1 MEMYFFLKVF
11 SSYLRN
17 APTFAY
23 NITYKIIYSLLFH
36 VLKMRKKV
44 VLINLRWAFK
54 NKSEE
59 WYQNTMQ
66 RCYEFFSKEFL
77 DFLSFP
83 KYYDFSKIRFKNLEI
98 LDAAHAENKGV
109 ILVGSHFGSF
119 DKLFYA
125 LYKKEYV
132 LTGVGYKQ
140 NSNGADIFFKEIR
153 ENFFEDQLY
162 KGGDIKQLKHS
173 LVKNNILVLL
183 SDQDAK
189 KKGVM
194 SKFFEIDSSTHSGAA
209 ILSKRNK
216 SPIIYTSITKKDE
229 IYDIEFIKIDTSGSI
244 SDIVQQYTSE
254 IEKTIIKNPEQYFW
268 FHKRWKS
275 VRKYQ

>member
-17 APTFAY
+17 APIFAY

-54 NKSEE
+54 NKSED

-66 RCYEFFSKEFL
+66 KCYEFFSIEFL

-83 KYYDFSKIRFKNLEI
+83 KYYDFSNMKFKNLEV

-132 LTGVGYKQ
+132 LTGVAYKQ

-153 ENFFEDQLY
+153 ENFFENQLY

-173 LVKNNILVLL
+173 LVRNNILVLL

-189 KKGVM
+189 KKGVL
-194 SKFFEIDSSTHSGAA
+194 SKFFKIDSSTHSGAA

>member
-1 MEMYFFLKVF
+1 
-11 SSYLRN
+11 
-17 APTFAY
+17 
-23 NITYKIIYSLLFH
+23 
-36 VLKMRKKV
+36 MRKKV

-66 RCYEFFSKEFL
+66 RCYKFFSKEFL

-132 LTGVGYKQ
+132 LTGVAYKQ

-153 ENFFEDQLY
+153 ENFFENQLY

-189 KKGVM
+189 KKGVL
-194 SKFFEIDSSTHSGAA
+194 SKFFKIDSSTHSGAA

>member
-23 NITYKIIYSLLFH
+23 KITYKIIYSLLFH

-54 NKSEE
+54 NKTEE

-66 RCYEFFSKEFL
+66 SCYEFFSKEFL

-83 KYYDFSKIRFKNLEI
+83 KYYDFSNMKFKNLEV

-125 LYKKEYV
+125 LYKKKYV
-132 LTGVGYKQ
+132 LTGVAYKQ

-153 ENFFEDQLY
+153 ENFFENQLY

-173 LVKNNILVLL
+173 LVRNNILVLL

-216 SPIIYTSITKKDE
+216 SPIIYASITKKDE
-229 IYDIEFIKIDTSGSI
+229 LYEIEFIKIDTSGSI
-244 SDIVQQYTSE
+244 NDIVQQYTAE

>member
-1 MEMYFFLKVF
+1 
-11 SSYLRN
+11 
-17 APTFAY
+17 
-23 NITYKIIYSLLFH
+23 
-36 VLKMRKKV
+36 MRKKV
-44 VLINLRWAFK
+44 VLTNLRWAFR

-66 RCYEFFSKEFL
+66 QCYKFFSKEFL

-83 KYYDFSKIRFKNLEI
+83 RYYDFSKIKFKNLEI
-98 LDAAHAENKGV
+98 LATAHAKKKGV

-125 LYKKEYV
+125 LKKEGYV
-132 LTGVGYKQ
+132 LTGVAYKQ

-153 ENFFEDQLY
+153 ENFIENQLY
-162 KGGDIKQLKHS
+162 KGGDIKQLKRS
-173 LVKNNILVLL
+173 LIRNNILVLL

-189 KKGVM
+189 KRGIKAN
-194 SKFFEIDSSTHSGAA
+194 FFGIDSSTHSGAA

-216 SPIIYTSITKKDE
+216 SPIVYASITCKNN
-229 IYDIEFIKIDTSGSI
+229 IYEVEFVNIDTSGSI
-244 SDIVQQYTSE
+244 NDIVQQYTSE
-254 IEKTIIKNPEQYFW
+254 IEKTIINNPEQYFW

-275 VRKYQ
+275 VRSYQ

>member
-23 NITYKIIYSLLFH
+23 KITYKIIYSLLFH
-36 VLKMRKKV
+36 LLKMRKRV
-44 VLINLRWAFK
+44 VLINLRFAFK
-54 NKSEE
+54 KKSEE
-59 WYQNTMQ
+59 WYQNTM
-66 RCYEFFSKEFL
+66 RECYKFFSKEFL

-83 KYYDFSKIRFKNLEI
+83 KYYNFSNIKFKNIEVL
-98 LDAAHAENKGV
+98 ATAHAKKKGV

-125 LYKKEYV
+125 LNKEGYV
-132 LTGVGYKQ
+132 LTGVAYRQ
-140 NSNGADIFFKEIR
+140 NNNGADIFFKEVR
-153 ENFFEDQLY
+153 ENFMDSQLY

-173 LVKNNILVLL
+173 LVRNNILVLL

-189 KKGVM
+189 KKGVL

-216 SPIIYTSITKKDE
+216 SPIIYASITKIGKE
-229 IYDIEFIKIDTSGSI
+229 YEVEFVKIDTSGSI

-275 VRKYQ
+275 VREYI

>member
-1 MEMYFFLKVF
+1 
-11 SSYLRN
+11 
-17 APTFAY
+17 
-23 NITYKIIYSLLFH
+23 
-36 VLKMRKKV
+36 
-44 VLINLRWAFK
+44 
-54 NKSEE
+54 
-59 WYQNTMQ
+59 MQ

-83 KYYDFSKIRFKNLEI
+83 KYYDFSNMKFKNLEV

-125 LYKKEYV
+125 LYKKKYV
-132 LTGVGYKQ
+132 LTGVAYKQ

-153 ENFFEDQLY
+153 ENFFENQLY

-189 KKGVM
+189 KKGVI

-216 SPIIYTSITKKDE
+216 SPIIYASITKKDE
-229 IYDIEFIKIDTSGSI
+229 VYEIEFKKIDTSGSI
-244 SDIVQQYTSE
+244 NDIVQQYTAE

>member
-23 NITYKIIYSLLFH
+23 KITYKIIYSLLFH

-44 VLINLRWAFK
+44 VLTNLRWAFR

-66 RCYEFFSKEFL
+66 QCYKFFSKEFL

-83 KYYDFSKIRFKNLEI
+83 KYYDFSNIKFKNLEI
-98 LDAAHAENKGV
+98 LATAHAEKKGV

-125 LYKKEYV
+125 LKKEGYV
-132 LTGVGYKQ
+132 LTGVAYKQ
-140 NSNGADIFFKEIR
+140 NNNGADIFFKEIR
-153 ENFFEDQLY
+153 ENFIEDQLY
-162 KGGDIKQLKHS
+162 KGGDIKQLKRS
-173 LVKNNILVLL
+173 LDRNNILVLL

-189 KKGVM
+189 KRGVKA
-194 SKFFEIDSSTHSGAA
+194 KFFGIDSSTHSGAA

-216 SPIIYTSITKKDE
+216 SPIIYASITFKNN
-229 IYDIEFIKIDTSGSI
+229 IYEVEFVNIDTSGSI
-244 SDIVQQYTSE
+244 NDIVQQYTSE
-254 IEKTIIKNPEQYFW
+254 IEKTIINNPEQYFW
-268 FHKRWKS
+268 FHKRWKT
-275 VRKYQ
+275 VRSYQ

>member
-23 NITYKIIYSLLFH
+23 KITYKIIYSLLFH

-44 VLINLRWAFK
+44 VLTNLRWAFR

-66 RCYEFFSKEFL
+66 QCYKFFSKEFL

-83 KYYDFSKIRFKNLEI
+83 KYYDFSNIKFKNLEI
-98 LDAAHAENKGV
+98 LATAHAEKKGV

-125 LYKKEYV
+125 LKKEGYV
-132 LTGVGYKQ
+132 LTGVAYKQ

-153 ENFFEDQLY
+153 ENFIENQLY
-162 KGGDIKQLKHS
+162 KGGDIKQLKRS
-173 LVKNNILVLL
+173 LVRNNILVLL

-189 KKGVM
+189 ERGVKV
-194 SKFFEIDSSTHSGAA
+194 KFFEIDSSTHSGAA

-216 SPIIYTSITKKDE
+216 SPIIYASITFKNN
-229 IYDIEFIKIDTSGSI
+229 IYEVEFVNIDTSGSI
-244 SDIVQQYTSE
+244 NDIVQQYTSE
-254 IEKTIIKNPEQYFW
+254 IEKTIINNPEQYFW

-275 VRKYQ
+275 VRSYQ